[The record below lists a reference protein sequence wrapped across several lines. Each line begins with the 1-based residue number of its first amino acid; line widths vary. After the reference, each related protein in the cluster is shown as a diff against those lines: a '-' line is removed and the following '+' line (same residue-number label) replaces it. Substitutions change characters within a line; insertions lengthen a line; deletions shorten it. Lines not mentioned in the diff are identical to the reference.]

1 MIGSPHKNLGQGGH
15 CDAEFAGSVA
25 MAAFYMHLH
34 DWLSRPRHGQARS
47 QRELPSVSAAH
58 AIPGRSQR
66 LTPRQEPIPLPA
78 TRTSSPGRISGRI
91 GIVV

>member
-25 MAAFYMHLH
+25 VADLYMHLH

-58 AIPGRSQR
+58 ARPGRSQR
-66 LTPRQEPIPLPA
+66 LTPWQEPIPLPA
-78 TRTSSPGRISGRI
+78 TPTPSPGGASGGI